1 MEIVRQGT
9 EVKDTKNIYMAK
21 QITADENGEFYAD
34 CEMPRNDR
42 ENPQKSVDGYFTIYA
57 FAAGYKVEEY
67 EQRFEG
73 LFYSTTGDVIYLDN
87 YIEVREHLTELNGG
101 VEVY

>member
-1 MEIVRQGT
+1 MNKEHFYLNNGKMY
-9 EVKDTKNIYMAK
+9 EVTATK
-21 QITADENGEFYAD
+21 Q
-34 CEMPRNDR
+34 
-42 ENPQKSVDGYFTIYA
+42 
-57 FAAGYKVEEY
+57 GYKVEEY